1 MMKKE
6 VICMTRLIDA
16 QISQNI
22 SYSGAISIPITATP
36 TLFATLGLNT
46 SSAGPNVRTQFTG
59 TVGISSLAQVA
70 VPITVEVYRGT
81 GPNRVLVY
89 SATET
94 SEIAGTLGVAS
105 RKILTFTGADFN
117 PPNPGF
123 LIYQAFVSIP
133 GGIPV
138 APTRSGPESFNAQV
152 YSE

>member
-1 MMKKE
+1 
-6 VICMTRLIDA
+6 MTRLLDA

-22 SYSGAISIPITATP
+22 STSGGISIPLTTTP

-46 SSAGPNVRTQFTG
+46 SGAGADLRVQFTG

-70 VPITVEVYRGT
+70 VPITVDVYRGI

-89 SATET
+89 SVTET
-94 SEIAGTLGVAS
+94 SEVAGTLGVAS
-105 RKILTFTGADFN
+105 RKILTFTGADSN

-133 GGIPV
+133 GGIPI
-138 APTRSGPESFNAQV
+138 APTRTGPESFNAQV

>member
-1 MMKKE
+1 MKKE
-6 VICMTRLIDA
+6 VICLTRLLDA

-22 SYSGAISIPITATP
+22 STSGGISIPLTPTP

-46 SSAGPNVRTQFTG
+46 SGAGSGLRVQFTG

-81 GPNRVLVY
+81 GPSRVLVY
-89 SATET
+89 SVTET
-94 SEIAGTLGVAS
+94 SEVAGTIGVAS

-133 GGIPV
+133 GGLPIT
-138 APTRSGPESFNAQV
+138 PTRTGPESFNAQA

>member
-1 MMKKE
+1 
-6 VICMTRLIDA
+6 MTRLLDA

-22 SYSGAISIPITATP
+22 SHSGAISIPLSATP

-46 SSAGPNVRTQFTG
+46 AGAGVNLRIQFTG

-70 VPITVEVYRGT
+70 VPVTVEVYRGT
-81 GPNRVLVY
+81 GPTRVLIY

-94 SEIAGTLGVAS
+94 SDVAGTVGVAA
-105 RKILTFTGADFN
+105 RNILTFTGADFN

-123 LIYQAFVSIP
+123 LIYQAFVRIP
-133 GGIPV
+133 GGVPV
-138 APTRSGPESFNAQV
+138 APTRTGPESFNAQA